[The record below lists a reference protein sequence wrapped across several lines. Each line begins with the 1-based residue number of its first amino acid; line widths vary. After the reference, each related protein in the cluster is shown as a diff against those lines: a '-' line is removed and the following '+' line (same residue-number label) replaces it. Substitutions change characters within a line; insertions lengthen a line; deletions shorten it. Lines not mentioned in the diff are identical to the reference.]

1 MSRKKIPA
9 SIRPLFQ
16 IEKEDPYVPVDKP
29 EIADRAAE
37 AKRVV
42 KRISNIILEHRE
54 ASASLGFEFGLA
66 DLRIVF
72 ATLRDHAKGGSGS
85 LDLTGYDEIQTHCLK
100 RLFEELVE
108 EPSNILYSTPTGP
121 DSTRYDAMDPS
132 FWIECLD
139 LFETKLCD

>member
-54 ASASLGFEFGLA
+54 ASASLGFEFDLA

-72 ATLRDHAKGGSGS
+72 AAL
-85 LDLTGYDEIQTHCLK
+85 
-100 RLFEELVE
+100 
-108 EPSNILYSTPTGP
+108 
-121 DSTRYDAMDPS
+121 
-132 FWIECLD
+132 
-139 LFETKLCD
+139 